1 MLCGDSDT
9 DIKLADFGFAKR
21 ISQLQEKEV
30 ACGTPGYVAPEILRG
45 DKYGGEVDV
54 WSIGVICYI
63 LLAGYPPFYDE
74 DSKRLFKKI
83 KEGRY
88 FFHEEH
94 WGNASTESMDMIRKM
109 LCVSQK
115 ERWTAKQLL
124 QHPWITTGESVLAS
138 KDLRG
143 AITTMKK
150 FNARRRLKA
159 AADAV
164 IMANRIR
171 KLVNGVTQAAKSH
184 QQLVSAVQFEDA
196 ALADTVD
203 LSTDDSKSAPAIVQ
217 DSGANSFKGDTPS

>member
-1 MLCGDSDT
+1 
-9 DIKLADFGFAKR
+9 
-21 ISQLQEKEV
+21 V

-94 WGNASTESMDMIRKM
+94 WGNASTESMDIIRKM

-115 ERWTAKQLL
+115 ERWTARQLL
-124 QHPWITTGESVLAS
+124 QHPWITKGEKDLAAI
-138 KDLRG
+138 DLRG
-143 AITTMKK
+143 AIVTMKK

-159 AADAV
+159 AADAI
-164 IMANRIR
+164 IMTNRIK
-171 KLVNGVTQAAKSH
+171 KLIDGVTNAANQSH
-184 QQLVSAVQFEDA
+184 VQLISAVRLEDA
-196 ALADTVD
+196 AQSDTVD
-203 LSTDDSKSAPAIVQ
+203 LSSEDTNLAPKILAKE
-217 DSGANSFKGDTPS
+217 NSVPELQST